1 MAKKSKKQIKQN
13 KVILDVWHKN
23 KDKIVNAAREIN
35 PEWSERKILEQFKNR
50 VYTNMDAYDLSVS
63 KATKKT
69 LNTEDYTSA
78 GERSRTNFITG
89 IKEKFSEDYKEL
101 RKELRDESGKFIKIS
116 DNLKWDKANAAY
128 TIETS
133 KGTLLIDVTNSP
145 EELTWRYL

>member
-1 MAKKSKKQIKQN
+1 MAKKSKRRTKQN
-13 KVILDVWHKN
+13 QVILDVWHKN
-23 KDKIVNAAREIN
+23 KDKIVTAAREIN

-50 VYTNMDAYDLSVS
+50 VYTNMDAYELPVL

-78 GERSRTNFITG
+78 AERSRTNFIAG
-89 IKEKFSEDYKEL
+89 IKENFSEDYKEL

-116 DNLKWDKANAAY
+116 DNLKWDKTNAAY
-128 TIETS
+128 TINTS